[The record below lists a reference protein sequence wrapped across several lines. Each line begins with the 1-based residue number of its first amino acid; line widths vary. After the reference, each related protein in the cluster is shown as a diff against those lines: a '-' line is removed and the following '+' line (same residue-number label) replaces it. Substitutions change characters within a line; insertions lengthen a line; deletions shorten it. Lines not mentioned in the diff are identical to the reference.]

1 MVDKEHLTGSPVT
14 IEIVIDEL
22 VLYGFA
28 PADRYR
34 LGTEHLIREA
44 LTGELTRL
52 FTERG
57 TNGKPSLWATAGKP
71 VLGATARS
79 GGTLPGLDQSFELAH
94 LNAGSFQMTQDAPP
108 ERIGTQ
114 VAGALWESVAQRTS
128 GVAQRTSGVAQR
140 TSGVAQ
146 RTSGV
151 TRGAGCSVSEPR
163 IIKRY

>member
-1 MVDKEHLTGSPVT
+1 MVDKEHLTGAPVT

-34 LGTEHLIREA
+34 PGTEHLIREA

-57 TNGKPSLWATAGKP
+57 TNGKPGLWATAGKP
-71 VLGATARS
+71 GLWATARS
-79 GGTLPGLDQSFELAH
+79 GGTPAGLGQSFDLAH
-94 LNAGSFQMTQDAPP
+94 LNAGSFQVGQDAPP

-114 VAGALWESVAQRTS
+114 VAGALWESVANNQKIL
-128 GVAQRTSGVAQR
+128 GG
-140 TSGVAQ
+140 
-146 RTSGV
+146 
-151 TRGAGCSVSEPR
+151 
-163 IIKRY
+163 

>member
-1 MVDKEHLTGSPVT
+1 MVDKEHLTGAPVT

-34 LGTEHLIREA
+34 PGTEHLIREA

-57 TNGKPSLWATAGKP
+57 TNGKPGLW
-71 VLGATARS
+71 ATARS
-79 GGTLPGLDQSFELAH
+79 GGTPAGLGQSFDLAH
-94 LNAGSFQMTQDAPP
+94 LNAGSFQVGQDAPP

-114 VAGALWESVAQRTS
+114 VAGALWESVANNQKIL
-128 GVAQRTSGVAQR
+128 GG
-140 TSGVAQ
+140 
-146 RTSGV
+146 
-151 TRGAGCSVSEPR
+151 
-163 IIKRY
+163 